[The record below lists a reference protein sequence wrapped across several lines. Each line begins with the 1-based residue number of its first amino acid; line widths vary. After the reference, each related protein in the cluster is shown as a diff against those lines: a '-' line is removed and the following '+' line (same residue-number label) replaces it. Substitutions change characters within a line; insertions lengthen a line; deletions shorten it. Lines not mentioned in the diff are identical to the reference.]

1 MQATFPCSLGWHVGR
16 RLTCTLKAPSRVP
29 AAAAAAAAA
38 AATASPTD

>member
-29 AAAAAAAAA
+29 AAATAAAA